1 MAKRVETVLVGIDV
15 SKAEL
20 VIARSD
26 SDRLEPIPN
35 HASSIRRWLK
45 ALPKGAKIAIEA
57 TGTYHRTLA
66 ELAHQQGHLIYLLDN
81 YKLSKYR
88 ESIGQRAKTDPAD
101 AQLILR
107 YLRNEGDDLTPWTPP
122 PASYYRAQALLRRRA
137 RLVQMRVAL
146 SQTLREMPE
155 LRAGGQRLARQIQQ
169 LELLIEKRLKACLAD
184 AQWWH
189 QAERCKA
196 VEGIGDLT
204 AMALANTFHRGRFRS
219 GDAFIAFLGLD
230 VRIRDSGKKVGRRK
244 LTKKGDP
251 ELRRLLFNAAM
262 AARKTAIWGN
272 LYERYLAQGLKST
285 EALIKLAR
293 KLARI
298 AFSLM
303 KNESEYVPRGA

>member
-1 MAKRVETVLVGIDV
+1 MAKPVETVRVGADV
-15 SKAEL
+15 SQTEL

-26 SDRLEPIPN
+26 NLPLETLPN
-35 HASSIRRWLK
+35 RKRAILQWLK
-45 ALPKGAKIAIEA
+45 TLPRGAKIAIEA
-57 TGTYHRTLA
+57 TGTYHRLLA
-66 ELAHQQGHLIYLLDN
+66 ELAHQQGHQLYLLDN

-88 ESIGQRAKTDPAD
+88 ESVGQRAKTDPAD
-101 AQLILR
+101 AKLILR

-155 LRAGGQRLARQIQQ
+155 LRASGQRLARQIQQ
-169 LELLIEKRLKACLAD
+169 LERLIEKRLKACLVE

-204 AMALANTFHRGRFRS
+204 AIALANTFHRGRFRS

-230 VRIRDSGKKVGRRK
+230 VRVRDSGKKVGRRK

-262 AARKTAIWGN
+262 AARKTTTWSG

-303 KNESEYVPRGA
+303 KNESTYEPKTA